1 MVKQKIIGLKDF
13 FWRKKMIGKLKMIY
27 RKEQF
32 NPKIVGLIVNP
43 FYFARKGLYESISQ
57 LISNLHG
64 KLLDIGCGTKP
75 YKDIFS
81 VDEYIGLE
89 IADGANRN
97 NKHADVFYDGKKFP
111 FSDKT
116 FDSILISQVFEHVFN
131 PEEFLQEV
139 NRVTKMGGMLLMTVP
154 FVWDEHE
161 QPYDYARYTSF
172 GLKYILG
179 KYGFEIIEHKKSCNG
194 IELVFQ
200 LINSYFYKKN
210 IIKGF
215 KHILKPN
222 YDVYINIS
230 YQFIGFNFVKNISK
244 K

>member
-75 YKDIFS
+75 YKDICS

-111 FSDKT
+111 FPDKT

-131 PEEFLQEV
+131 PEEFLQEF
-139 NRVTKMGGMLLMTVP
+139 NRVTKMGGC
-154 FVWDEHE
+154 
-161 QPYDYARYTSF
+161 YY
-172 GLKYILG
+172 
-179 KYGFEIIEHKKSCNG
+179 
-194 IELVFQ
+194 
-200 LINSYFYKKN
+200 
-210 IIKGF
+210 
-215 KHILKPN
+215 
-222 YDVYINIS
+222 
-230 YQFIGFNFVKNISK
+230 
-244 K
+244 

>member
-1 MVKQKIIGLKDF
+1 MVKQKIIGLKDL

-97 NKHADVFYDGKKFP
+97 NKHADVFYDGKNSLFQIKLLIAFLLVK
-111 FSDKT
+111 S
-116 FDSILISQVFEHVFN
+116 SSMYLILKN
-131 PEEFLQEV
+131 
-139 NRVTKMGGMLLMTVP
+139 
-154 FVWDEHE
+154 
-161 QPYDYARYTSF
+161 
-172 GLKYILG
+172 
-179 KYGFEIIEHKKSCNG
+179 
-194 IELVFQ
+194 
-200 LINSYFYKKN
+200 FYKRLIVLQKW
-210 IIKGF
+210 GGC
-215 KHILKPN
+215 
-222 YDVYINIS
+222 Y
-230 YQFIGFNFVKNISK
+230 
-244 K
+244 